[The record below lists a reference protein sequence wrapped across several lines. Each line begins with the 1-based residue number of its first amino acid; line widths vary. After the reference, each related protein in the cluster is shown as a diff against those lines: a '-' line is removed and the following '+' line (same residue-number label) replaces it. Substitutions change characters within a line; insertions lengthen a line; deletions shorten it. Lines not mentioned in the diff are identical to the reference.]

1 VDVSDVHK
9 GIRIVGGNSPITVA
23 DVGEEASLK
32 TSFGLVTADRVGGVL
47 TVEDS
52 NGAVKA
58 SGIRSG
64 ANVKTSF
71 GAVLLDGV
79 AGAVDVQNQNGGVE
93 VSLQGQACRPVG
105 IRTSFSAVRVRV
117 PDNASYAVAAKTS
130 FGKVHSDFP
139 MTVSGDLSTDSLNG
153 NIGGGG
159 CPMRLNDNNGSIEIL
174 KR

>member
-1 VDVSDVHK
+1 VHQ
-9 GIRIVGGNSPITVA
+9 GIKIVGGNSPITVA

-32 TSFGLVTADRVGGVL
+32 TSFGQVTANRVGGVL
-47 TVEDS
+47 TVEDA

-58 SGIRSG
+58 SALRSS

-79 AGAVDVQNQNGGVE
+79 AGSVDVENQNGGVE
-93 VSLQGQACRPVG
+93 VSLLGQACRPIG

-130 FGKVHSDFP
+130 FGKIHSDFP
-139 MTVSGDLSTDSLNG
+139 MTVSGDLSNDSLNG

-159 CPMRLNDNNGSIEIL
+159 CPMRLTNNNGSIEIL
-174 KR
+174 KGGKS